1 VPIDV
6 PGDGTVLNTSVFEFP
21 TGPSAFAEYQP
32 FQPGLV
38 DDLPGVPALPE
49 TLLAMEFQLQEFSI
63 DLRAIS
69 EIVLGDLGATIQI
82 LRLAG
87 REYGDEEGRPV
98 RIEDCI
104 SDLGLKACLRAA
116 AGGSV
121 AKGIRQRAVVEMWE
135 HSREIALTC
144 RLIAEETPGFINP
157 HQAYMAGLLHG
168 TGALPALLGWER
180 STAQNYRPLTAVE
193 LAERWAFPAFLREFF
208 HAVNKPG
215 WNSQWSKIVST
226 AHRFATETSAGCPQA
241 PVPAQILK

>member
-21 TGPSAFAEYQP
+21 ADRSVFAFQL
-32 FQPGLV
+32 GLV

-49 TLLAMEFQLQEFSI
+49 TLLAMEFQLQEFSV
-63 DLRAIS
+63 DLRAVS
-69 EIVLGDLGATIQI
+69 EIVLGDLGATIQV

-87 REYGDEEGRPV
+87 REYGDSEGRPV

-116 AGGSV
+116 AAGTMEWGN
-121 AKGIRQRAVVEMWE
+121 RQRAVVEMWE
-135 HSREIALTC
+135 HSREIAHTC

-168 TGALPALLGWER
+168 IGALPALLGWER
-180 STAQNYRPLTAVE
+180 SAASSYRPFSAVE
-193 LAERWAFPAFLREFF
+193 LAERWAFPPFLKEFF
-208 HAVNKPG
+208 QTVHKPG
-215 WNSQWSKIVST
+215 WNSQWSKMLSM
-226 AHRFATETSAGCPQA
+226 AHRFAETSACCSQSPA
-241 PVPAQILK
+241 PAQILK

>member
-21 TGPSAFAEYQP
+21 ADRSVFAFQLD
-32 FQPGLV
+32 LV

-49 TLLAMEFQLQEFSI
+49 TLLAMEFQLQEFSV
-63 DLRAIS
+63 DLRAVS
-69 EIVLGDLGATIQI
+69 EIVLGDLGATIQV

-87 REYGDEEGRPV
+87 REYGDSDGRPV

-116 AGGSV
+116 AAGTMAWGV
-121 AKGIRQRAVVEMWE
+121 RQRAVVEMWE
-135 HSREIALTC
+135 HSREIAHTC

-168 TGALPALLGWER
+168 IGALPALLGWER
-180 STAQNYRPLTAVE
+180 NAAYYRPFSAVE
-193 LAERWAFPAFLREFF
+193 LAERWAFPAFLKEFF
-208 HAVNKPG
+208 HTVSKPG
-215 WNSQWSKIVST
+215 WNSQWSKLMST
-226 AHRFATETSAGCPQA
+226 AHRFAESSAYCPLVSA
-241 PVPAQILK
+241 PAPAQILK